1 MADSG
6 IFGWKNVKKFYGFC
20 DFLYDSIVPIA
31 ISLILL
37 IINYYTNKDMF
48 VALQKAMDTGMDLIS
63 VILTIM
69 LAAYAI
75 LISMY
80 WSSIS
85 KTMKKVGCDGVKLL
99 NDLNS
104 AFAASIIITTLSV
117 IILLIFNVIGDI
129 NIRIPLETAHLINSV
144 LYVFVMYIILFPVWL
159 VKDIAI
165 DLYNIAAFSINYK
178 EKESDDIPASTL
190 IAIYMGL
197 GEKEKAREALIE
209 HIVNKSDLRD
219 RLYRI
224 DDADSSLKPYREL
237 MKELNINFDAVKA
250 KDIKKKL

>member
-20 DFLYDSIVPIA
+20 DFLYDSIVPMG

-37 IINYYTNKDMF
+37 VINYCANKDMF
-48 VALQKAMDTGMDLIS
+48 VSLQRAMDTGLDLVS
-63 VILTIM
+63 VIITVL

-80 WSSIS
+80 WSPIS
-85 KTMKKVGCDGVKLL
+85 ETMKKSGEDGVRLL

-104 AFAASIIITTLSV
+104 AFASSILITTISV
-117 IILLIFNVIGDI
+117 IVLLIFNVIGDI
-129 NIRIPLETAHLINSV
+129 NIRIPLETAYLINSV

-159 VKDIAI
+159 VKDVAI

-178 EKESDDIPASTL
+178 KKNSD
-190 IAIYMGL
+190 
-197 GEKEKAREALIE
+197 
-209 HIVNKSDLRD
+209 
-219 RLYRI
+219 
-224 DDADSSLKPYREL
+224 
-237 MKELNINFDAVKA
+237 
-250 KDIKKKL
+250 